1 MKHIWIKV
9 SLILALSCSQE
20 PTEEKQPE
28 PVILTSSE
36 SICHCYDGAVSIYEA
51 LFMEEKLEY
60 KKAYWKLRQE
70 CLTKYGILLLYD
82 SVQVG
87 IPSLLSLPTYEINPP
102 TPIKRQVQQIR
113 THRMY

>member
-51 LFMEEKLEY
+51 LFIEEKLEY

-70 CLTKYGILLLYD
+70 CLTKYGILLFYD
-82 SVQVG
+82 SKCNDVLYLMMLSDSLYSLG
-87 IPSLLSLPTYEINPP
+87 IDLNIP
-102 TPIKRQVQQIR
+102 
-113 THRMY
+113 

>member
-51 LFMEEKLEY
+51 LFIEEKLEY

-70 CLTKYGILLLYD
+70 CLTKYGILLFYD
-82 SVQVG
+82 SECNDVLYLMMLNDSLYSLG
-87 IPSLLSLPTYEINPP
+87 IDLNIP
-102 TPIKRQVQQIR
+102 
-113 THRMY
+113 